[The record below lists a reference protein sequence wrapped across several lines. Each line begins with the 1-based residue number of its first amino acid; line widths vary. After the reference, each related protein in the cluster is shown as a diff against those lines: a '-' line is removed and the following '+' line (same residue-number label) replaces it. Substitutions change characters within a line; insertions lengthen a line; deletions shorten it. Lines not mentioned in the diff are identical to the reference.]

1 MPPFCLTFLLLSED
15 IRTSRALKRGVRGG
29 LALRDTESLALENC
43 PQMLD
48 FLSSYWLFHQ
58 DAPAPA
64 SGDLPTLRGWV
75 SEPLTA
81 VKPEKRWK
89 TLGDLDR
96 P

>member
-1 MPPFCLTFLLLSED
+1 MPPFCLTSLLLSED
-15 IRTSRALKRGVRGG
+15 VFTSRALKWGVRGG
-29 LALRDTESLALENC
+29 LALRDTESLALESC

-58 DAPAPA
+58 DTPAPA
-64 SGDLPTLRGWV
+64 SGNLPTLHGWV

-81 VKPEKRWK
+81 VKLGKRWK